1 MHLVIKTWKKWKNGE
16 VLIWISDLP
25 KYLIFQ
31 PFLWI
36 LWNIHFLVKI
46 DSDKLQKKLELI
58 LFGKKVRN
66 IPSDRSKE
74 SGYVHYRYFTAEKTF
89 PNWEVLCV
97 ITTIFPERHA
107 RPFSLRLL
115 WGKQRDAG
123 LGGKGGKES
132 QFWNNKNK
140 FVLNSGQGLCHVIL
154 TVSWAIHF

>member
-1 MHLVIKTWKKWKNGE
+1 MANGE
-16 VLIWISDLP
+16 VLIWMSDLP

-58 LFGKKVRN
+58 LFGKKFE
-66 IPSDRSKE
+66 IFLQIDRKKV
-74 SGYVHYRYFTAEKTF
+74 GTYITAISQKKKTF

-115 WGKQRDAG
+115 WGKQA
-123 LGGKGGKES
+123 K
-132 QFWNNKNK
+132 
-140 FVLNSGQGLCHVIL
+140 
-154 TVSWAIHF
+154 